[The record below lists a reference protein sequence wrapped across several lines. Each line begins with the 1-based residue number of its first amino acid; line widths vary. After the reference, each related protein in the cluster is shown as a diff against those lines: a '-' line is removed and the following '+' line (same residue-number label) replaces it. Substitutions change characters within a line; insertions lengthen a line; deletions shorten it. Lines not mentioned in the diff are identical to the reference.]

1 MKYYP
6 ETLIQTTLTAHGA
19 PCTVAPA
26 VLGYTCTT
34 YTAHLDGGNTPQTV
48 KKAVGA
54 LEIATGQKI
63 TYNANTGVGNT
74 LKITIPN
81 PERAFPS
88 FFAFGRN
95 AYNKCAGE
103 MLIGIDT
110 DNKPITANIMDT
122 LSVLVAG
129 ATGSGK
135 SVAVN
140 NLVLSLAIGAKP
152 SEIVFLMVD
161 LKRTEFSIYDG
172 RLPQLIEPVAYTFD
186 EALRLIRK
194 TADEIDKRY
203 KILQEK
209 GKRKADLSDFPL
221 FVLVIDEY
229 AQLRQGTK
237 EARDMLDTLMNKVVN
252 LGRAC
257 NVFAII
263 ATQNPVLQV
272 INSTVK
278 YGCQTKICLSVNN
291 QRHSI
296 NIIDCAKAVDLL
308 GKGDALVS
316 LPNSPDL
323 QRVQIC
329 DLPTSDIQYIL
340 GE

>member
-6 ETLIQTTLTAHGA
+6 ENLIQSTLSAHGA
-19 PCTVAPA
+19 SCTVEPA

-34 YTAHLDGGNTPQTV
+34 YTAHLDGGITPQTL
-48 KKAVGA
+48 KNAVGA

-63 TYNANTGVGNT
+63 IYNANTGVGNT

-95 AYNKCAGE
+95 AYGKQAGE
-103 MLIGIDT
+103 MLIGVDT
-110 DNKPITANIMDT
+110 DNQPVTANLTDT
-122 LSVLVAG
+122 LSILVAG

-152 SEIVFLMVD
+152 TEIVFLMID
-161 LKRTEFSIYDG
+161 LKRTEFSLYDG

-209 GKRKADLSDFPL
+209 GKRKADLSDFPF

-229 AQLRQGTK
+229 AQLQQGTK
-237 EARDMLDTLMNKVVN
+237 KARDMIDNLMNKVVN

-272 INSTVK
+272 INSTIK

-291 QRHSI
+291 QQHSI
-296 NIIDCAKAVDLL
+296 NILDCAKAVDLL

-316 LPNSPDL
+316 SPNSPEL
-323 QRVQIC
+323 QRVQVC
-329 DLPTSDIQYIL
+329 DLSDKDIEYIL
-340 GE
+340 GD